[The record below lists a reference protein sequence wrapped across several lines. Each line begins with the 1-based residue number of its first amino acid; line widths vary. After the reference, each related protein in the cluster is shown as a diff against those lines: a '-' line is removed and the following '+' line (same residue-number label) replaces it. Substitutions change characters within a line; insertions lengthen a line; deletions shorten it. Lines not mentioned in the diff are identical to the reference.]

1 MDTKTPNVYK
11 TESDGTHSAAIGEE
25 LLRGILESTA
35 DGILA
40 VNSEGKAT
48 HRNRRFAELWRIPK
62 ELLETD
68 DDNKLI
74 GFVLEQLIDPEAF
87 VSKVKELYNSSAESF
102 DMLEF
107 KDGRVFERFSCPL
120 INDGEISGRVW
131 SFRDVTEHRRVI
143 EKLRTQGAR
152 LAEAQQV
159 AHMGSWEYLVQTDE
173 LTWSQELGRV
183 FGLAPNTPFGN
194 LRTYITAVHPEDRSR
209 VLRESVMKLRQGCPM
224 DLVYRVMKA
233 NGQVRFVH
241 QKGVVSKDKAGI
253 VERVYGT
260 IHDIT
265 ERHRMDEARRLV
277 SLISEEAAEG
287 DLETLLSK
295 ICTRLGDIIDT
306 TNFYVALYDSVKN
319 TYSFPFSKDLY
330 DSTDF
335 APAQLRRSLTDYVR
349 RTGQP
354 MLVDEAVHHRLKEEG
369 EIDLIGHP
377 SPIWL
382 GVPVRGSGKTR
393 GVMVVQHYS
402 EPGRY
407 GQEDLELLVYISE
420 SVGRVIERNF
430 AAGQNQE
437 LRRKLER
444 AQRMESLG
452 ILAGGVAHDLN
463 NMLGPLVG
471 YPELVLRKLPDDS
484 PVRKQIE
491 RIGRAAKDA
500 ADVIQ
505 DLLTLARRGRFETT
519 VTHVNDVIDQYLD
532 SPSYRKLAATRPD
545 VEVHLNFDQGIECII
560 GSAPHLSKVF
570 MNLIVN
576 AFDAM
581 PNGGHLTIETSQKYL
596 KNLLGGHDK
605 IPPQQYIIMR
615 VRDTGTGIAEEDLG
629 RIFEPYYSKKHMG
642 SSGSG
647 LGLAIVYGIV
657 KDHKGYY
664 DVFSKVGEGTEF
676 VLYFPVAPEEALK
689 PVVDV
694 KSSINGDESILIV
707 DDSDEQ
713 RDLAD
718 VLLSNLGYDVTTV
731 ENGRAAVEYLKTHHA
746 ELVVMDMIME
756 AGFDGL
762 DTYREIIKSKPGQK
776 AVIVS
781 GYSATERVVAM
792 QELGAGGYVRKPYTQ
807 TDLGRAVRDELDRVI
822 SKSTV

>member
-1 MDTKTPNVYK
+1 MDTKTPSTFK
-11 TESDGTHSAAIGEE
+11 TESEESHSTAIGEE
-25 LLRGILESTA
+25 LLRGILEAAA

-62 ELLETD
+62 EIIDTG

-74 GFVLEQLIDPEAF
+74 GFVLDQLSDPDAF
-87 VSKVKELYNSSAESF
+87 VAKVKQLYNSSAESL

-120 INDGEISGRVW
+120 INDGEVSGRVW
-131 SFRDVTEHRRVI
+131 SFRDVTEHQRMI
-143 EKLRTQGAR
+143 EKLRTQETR
-152 LAEAQQV
+152 LAEALQV

-173 LTWSQELGRV
+173 LTWSQELSRV
-183 FGLAPNTPFGN
+183 FGLDLDKPSGN
-194 LRTYITAVHPEDRSR
+194 LRTYITAIHPEDRSR
-209 VLRESVMKLRQGCPM
+209 VLREGVAKLKAGLPIE
-224 DLVYRVMKA
+224 LVFRVVKA
-233 NGQVRFVH
+233 NGQERVVH
-241 QKGVVSKDKAGI
+241 QKGVVSKDKDGTVI
-253 VERVYGT
+253 RIFGT

-287 DLETLLSK
+287 DLETLLGK

-306 TNFYVALYDSVKN
+306 TNFYIALYDSEKDS
-319 TYSFPFSKDLY
+319 YSFPFSKDLY

-354 MLVDEAVHHRLKEEG
+354 LLVDEAVHRRLEETD
-369 EIDLIGHP
+369 EVDLIGHP

-382 GVPVRGSGKTR
+382 GVPVKASGETR

-402 EPGRY
+402 EPDRY
-407 GQEDLELLVYISE
+407 GQEDLELLAYISE

-430 AAGQNQE
+430 AATQNQE
-437 LRRKLER
+437 LRQKLER

-484 PVRKQIE
+484 PVRKHIE

-519 VTHVNDVIDQYLD
+519 ITQVNDVIDEYID
-532 SPSYRKLAATRPD
+532 SLSYRKLAATRPD
-545 VEVHLNFDQGIECII
+545 VKVHLNFDQDIDGII

-581 PNGGHLTIETSQKYL
+581 PDGGYLTVETSQKHL
-596 KNLLGGHDK
+596 NKLFGGHDK
-605 IPPQQYIIMR
+605 IPSQQYVIMR
-615 VRDTGTGIAEEDLG
+615 VRDTGTGIAEDDLG
-629 RIFEPYYSKKHMG
+629 RIFEPYYSKKQMG

-657 KDHKGYY
+657 KDHRGYY
-664 DVFSKVGEGTEF
+664 DVFSKMGEGTEF
-676 VLYFPVAPEEALK
+676 VLYFPVAPEEKLR
-689 PVVDV
+689 PVVEV
-694 KSSINGDESILIV
+694 KSAINGDESVLVV

-713 RDLAD
+713 RDLAK
-718 VLLSNLGYDVTTV
+718 VLLSNIGYNVSTV
-731 ENGRAAVEYLKTHHA
+731 ENGHAAVEYLKTHRA

-756 AGFDGL
+756 PGFDGL
-762 DTYREIIKSKPGQK
+762 DTYREIIKSCPEQK
-776 AVIVS
+776 AIIVS
-781 GYSATERVVAM
+781 GYSATERVSAM
-792 QELGAGGYVRKPYTQ
+792 QELGAGKYVRKPYTQ
-807 TDLGRAVRDELDRVI
+807 TDLGRAVRDELDRVD
-822 SKSTV
+822 SKPTT

>member
-1 MDTKTPNVYK
+1 MQIKAQNAVT
-11 TESDGTHSAAIGEE
+11 TESDKLNSIAMGEE

-48 HRNRRFAELWRIPK
+48 HRNRRFAELWRIPN
-62 ELLETD
+62 EILETD

-74 GFVLEQLIDPEAF
+74 GCVLEQLSDPEAF
-87 VSKVKELYNSSAESF
+87 VSKVKELYNSSVESF
-102 DMLEF
+102 DTLEF

-120 INDGEISGRVW
+120 IKDGEISGRVW
-131 SFRDVTEHRRVI
+131 SFRDVSEHKRVI
-143 EKLRTQGAR
+143 EELRTQEAR

-173 LTWSQELGRV
+173 LTWSQELSRV
-183 FGLAPNTPFGN
+183 FGLDPNMPRGN
-194 LRTYITAVHPEDRSR
+194 LRTYMTAVHPEDRSR
-209 VLRESVMKLRQGCPM
+209 VLRESVAKLKAGSPIE
-224 DLVYRVMKA
+224 LVFRIVRA
-233 NGQVRFVH
+233 NGQERFIH
-241 QKGVVSKDKAGI
+241 QKGVVSTDNAGK
-253 VERVYGT
+253 VNRVYGT

-265 ERHRMDEARRLV
+265 ERHRMEEARRLV

-287 DLETLLSK
+287 DLETLLGK
-295 ICTRLGDIIDT
+295 ICTRLGDLVDT
-306 TNFYVALYDSVKN
+306 TNFFVALYDSEQDSY
-319 TYSFPFSKDLY
+319 TFPYSRDLY
-330 DSTDF
+330 DGFDF
-335 APAQLRRSLTDYVR
+335 PPAQLRRSLTDYVR
-349 RTGQP
+349 RTDRP
-354 MLVDEAVHHRLKEEG
+354 LLVDEAVHRRLKEEG
-369 EIDLIGHP
+369 EVDLIGHP

-382 GVPVRGSGKTR
+382 GVPVKASGETR

-407 GQEDLELLVYISE
+407 GQEDLELMAYVSE

-430 AAGQNQE
+430 AAQQNQD
-437 LRRKLER
+437 LRRQLER

-463 NMLGPLVG
+463 NTLGPLVG

-484 PVRKQIE
+484 PVRKHIE

-519 VTHVNDVIDQYLD
+519 VTQVNDVIEEYLD
-532 SPSYRKLAATRPD
+532 SPSYSKLAAVRP
-545 VEVHLNFDQGIECII
+545 EVKVQLSLDEDIERIM

-581 PNGGHLTIETSQKYL
+581 PDGGHLTIETSQKYL
-596 KNLLGGHDK
+596 KQLLGGHDK
-605 IPPQQYIIMR
+605 LSPQQYVIMR
-615 VRDTGTGIAEEDLG
+615 VRDTGTGIGENDLG
-629 RIFEPYYSKKHMG
+629 RIFEPYYSKKNMAT
-642 SSGSG
+642 SGSG
-647 LGLAIVYGIV
+647 LGLSIVYGIV

-664 DVFSKVGEGTEF
+664 DVFSKPDEGTEF
-676 VLYFPVAPEEALK
+676 VLYFPVASEKALN
-689 PVVDV
+689 PVADV
-694 KSSINGDESILIV
+694 KSAITGNESILVV

-713 RDLAD
+713 RELAN
-718 VLLSNLGYDVTTV
+718 VLLSHIGYNVTTV
-731 ENGRAAVEYLKTHHA
+731 ENGHAAVEYLKTHQA

-756 AGFDGL
+756 PGFDGL
-762 DTYREIIKSKPGQK
+762 DTYSEIIRSKPGQK
-776 AVIVS
+776 AIIVS
-781 GYSATERVVAM
+781 GYSATERVSAM
-792 QELGAGGYVRKPYTQ
+792 QELGAGKYVRKPYTQ
-807 TDLGRAVRDELDRVI
+807 TELGRAVRDELDRVD
-822 SKSTV
+822 SD